1 MAHWSENPSKLKI
14 NHSFLDRVDDLYNNV
29 SKESDVYLLRFPANR
44 TDADAVSSFNY
55 IDKITEW
62 LTELKS
68 NATLCILTSVP
79 DAARL
84 EPRLDKSFK
93 FQLWIAIRNKTNI
106 QGFTKESLWNS
117 HSALLVCTKYKS
129 SLKHTK
135 TRIAYTYCPACGKTT
150 KDYGGKKHIYHEYG
164 TLISDVWR
172 DIEIEPSGTPNIL
185 IERLSD
191 LFGIN
196 GYKSLEFI
204 DFAQCKE
211 LLPNTPEI
219 LHDHM
224 LLFKYPKR
232 KIEISGKLIN
242 GDCISELKNI
252 PDNSIDFC
260 FADPPYNLDK
270 KYDSFSD
277 SMEAIKYFAWC
288 DEWLSELSRIIK
300 PGCTVVV
307 LNIPLW
313 SIRHYQHLVTKLN
326 FQSWIVWEALGFPV
340 RMIMPSHYTLLCF
353 SKGQPRKLPG
363 LVRNDFSDI
372 ENESIHPLSESYCLR
387 QSCIFTRKRN
397 GIQDRSMVSNIW
409 YDIHR
414 LKHNSKRVD
423 HPTQLPPML
432 MRRLYT
438 LFTNPNE
445 VVLDCFN
452 GSGTST
458 LVAEQMD
465 RRFIGIELSKK
476 YHTLAKRR
484 HEELCSGKDP
494 FGKRDNIP
502 QAKNSPIDRLP
513 KQHYQVSK
521 KVLQLDVK
529 RISQIIRKLPTRE
542 DVVRLSKYDI
552 SLYDN
557 YFISWGE
564 VCAAARSTGM
574 SELPS
579 KKQKKNLHQI
589 VAFEET
595 I

>member
-1 MAHWSENPSKLKI
+1 MAHWSENSNKLKI
-14 NHSFLDRVDDLYNNV
+14 NHSFLDRVDDLYNNIN
-29 SKESDVYLLRFPANR
+29 KESDVYLLRFPANR
-44 TDADAVSSFNY
+44 TDSDAVASANY

-62 LTELKS
+62 LTGLKS
-68 NATLCILTSVP
+68 NATLCILTSTP
-79 DAARL
+79 DAVRL
-84 EPRLDKSFK
+84 ETCLDKFFK
-93 FQLWIAIRNKTNI
+93 FQLWIAIKNKTSA
-106 QGFTKESLWNS
+106 QGFTKESLGNS
-117 HSALLVCTKYKS
+117 HSTLLVCTKYRG

-135 TRIAYTYCPACGKTT
+135 TRIAYTYCPACEKTT
-150 KDYGGKKHIYHEYG
+150 KDYGGKKHIYHKYG

-172 DIEIEPSGTPNIL
+172 DIEIDPSGTLNIL

-196 GYKSLEFI
+196 EYKSLEFI
-204 DFAQCKE
+204 DFTRCEE
-211 LLPNTPEI
+211 LLPHTPRI
-219 LHDHM
+219 VHDQIPI
-224 LLFKYPKR
+224 FNYPKS
-232 KIEISGKLIN
+232 KIEINSKLIN

-252 PDNSIDFC
+252 PDNSVDFC

-288 DEWLSELSRIIK
+288 DEWLSELARILK
-300 PGCTVVV
+300 PGCTMVV

-313 SIRHYQHLVTKLN
+313 SIRHYQHLVTKLS

-363 LVRNDFSDI
+363 LFRNNFSDI

-387 QSCIFTRKRN
+387 QSCIFTRKRK
-397 GIQDRSMVSNIW
+397 GIQDRSIVTNLW

-432 MRRLYT
+432 MKRLYT

-458 LVAEQMD
+458 LVAEQMG

-484 HEELCSGKDP
+484 HEELRSGKDP
-494 FGKRDNIP
+494 FGKRDSIP
-502 QAKNSPIDRLP
+502 QAKNSPVDRLP

-521 KVLQLDVK
+521 KILQLDVK
-529 RISQIIRKLPTRE
+529 RISQLIRKLPTRE
-542 DVVRLSKYDI
+542 DVIRLSKYDI

-557 YFISWGE
+557 YFLSWGE

-574 SELPS
+574 SELSS
-579 KKQKKNLHQI
+579 KKQKKNMHQI